1 MNRKSAFLL
10 SLSLFVLI
18 MSIQTAHSD
27 IYMKQKQHTDA
38 MQIMGQSQPA
48 EDVISETWTTANK
61 MVMMNPKQ
69 KIIIDNEKKTI
80 TMVNHENKTFNTI
93 PLDFSQSG
101 EQDNQEMAEMQQMMG
116 QMKMKMTVTPT
127 NEQKKIGRWNC
138 RKYNQTLEMD
148 MGMMKT
154 TTKAEIWASSEI
166 NIDKKMYA
174 KYAAS
179 TMAMMPGMSQNLEA
193 MIKEAEKIDGVQV
206 YTSQTAEM
214 MGQTIKSNTELLEY
228 KEGTAPANVFD
239 IPKNYKK
246 AEMYQ

>member
-1 MNRKSAFLL
+1 MNRKPVFIWMVSLLFL
-10 SLSLFVLI
+10 VLC
-18 MSIQTAHSD
+18 IQTAHSD

-48 EDVISETWTTANK
+48 EDIISETWMTANK
-61 MVMMNPKQ
+61 MVVINPKQ
-69 KIIIDNEKKTI
+69 KIIIDMVKKTI
-80 TMVNHENKTFNTI
+80 TMANHESKTYNTM
-93 PLDFSQSG
+93 PLDFSQAKT
-101 EQDNQEMAEMQQMMG
+101 ENNQDMAAMQQMMG

-127 NEQKKIGRWNC
+127 NERKKISQWNC

-148 MGMMKT
+148 MGAMKT
-154 TTKAEIWASSEI
+154 ATKAEIWASPDI
-166 NIDKKMYA
+166 KIDKNMYA
-174 KYAAS
+174 KYTAS
-179 TMAMMPGMSQNLEA
+179 TMAMMPGMSQNMEA

-206 YTSQTAEM
+206 YSSQTVEM

-246 AEMYQ
+246 AEMFR